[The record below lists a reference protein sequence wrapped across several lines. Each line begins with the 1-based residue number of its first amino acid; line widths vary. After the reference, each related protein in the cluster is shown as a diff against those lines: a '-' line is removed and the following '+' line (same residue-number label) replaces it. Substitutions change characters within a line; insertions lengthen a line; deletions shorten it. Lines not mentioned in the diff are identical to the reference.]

1 MKKPIKFIHHSVH
14 QKLLNLRDKT
24 HRPFNELLQHF
35 FIERFL
41 YRLSQSSYKDRFIL
55 KGGLMLKL
63 WYGIEARP
71 TKDIDMLGRVNNSI
85 DNLKNIVKDIISVS
99 VPDDG
104 IVFDPNSV
112 EGEEIRKDSEYQG
125 VRVILKGS
133 FDKIPVHIQIDFGFG
148 DVVSPK
154 PNWVDYPQ
162 LLNFGIPRLQVYSV
176 ESLIA
181 EKYHAIVYLGE
192 YNTRLKDFYD
202 IYLLAQNN
210 NFDGDILSTAILATF
225 HNRSTAIPSNTPV
238 ALSEGFYQDK
248 EKLNLW
254 KAFLEKSNLAYI
266 DFHHVTQL
274 LAKFL
279 IPLSLALSN
288 NQPFILN
295 WSPNETDQW
304 H

>member
-1 MKKPIKFIHHSVH
+1 MKKPIKFIHHSIH
-14 QKLLNLRDKT
+14 QKLLNLRDKAN
-24 HRPFNELLQHF
+24 RPFNELLQHF

-41 YRLSQSSYKDRFIL
+41 YRLSQSKYKDRFIL

-85 DNLKNIVKDIISVS
+85 DNLKTIVKDIISVD

-104 IVFDPNSV
+104 IVFDPDTIV
-112 EGEEIRKDSEYQG
+112 GEEIRKDSEYQG
-125 VRVILKGS
+125 VRIILKGN
-133 FDKIPVHIQIDFGFG
+133 FDKIPVHVQIDFGFG

-154 PNWVDYPQ
+154 PNWIDYPQ
-162 LLNFGIPRLQVYSV
+162 LLNFGQPRLQVYTP

-192 YNTRLKDFYD
+192 YNTRMKDFYD

-210 NFDGDILSTAILATF
+210 TFDGDILSTAILATF
-225 HNRSTAIPSNTPV
+225 HNRSTIIPNTTPV

-248 EKLNLW
+248 EKLKLW

-266 DFHHVTQL
+266 DFEQVAHL
-274 LAKFL
+274 LVKFL
-279 IPLSLALSN
+279 MPLSIALSN
-288 NQPFILN
+288 RQPFTLS
-295 WSPNETDQW
+295 WSAIDQW
-304 H
+304 Y

>member
-1 MKKPIKFIHHSVH
+1 MKKPIKFIHHSIH

-125 VRVILKGS
+125 VRVILKGT

-154 PNWVDYPQ
+154 PNWVDYPE
-162 LLNFGIPRLQVYSV
+162 LLNFGIPHLQVYSV

-210 NFDGDILSTAILATF
+210 TFNGEVLSTAIAATF
-225 HNRSTAIPSNTPV
+225 NTRSTAIPNTAPV
-238 ALSEGFYQDK
+238 ALLEAFYKDR
-248 EKLNLW
+248 EKAKLW
-254 KAFLEKSNLAYI
+254 KAFLEKSNLEYI
-266 DFHHVTQL
+266 DLDQVAHL
-274 LAKFL
+274 LVRFL
-279 IPLSLALSN
+279 IPLSIALSN
-288 NQPFILN
+288 KQPFLFN
-295 WSPNETDQW
+295 WSSANEW